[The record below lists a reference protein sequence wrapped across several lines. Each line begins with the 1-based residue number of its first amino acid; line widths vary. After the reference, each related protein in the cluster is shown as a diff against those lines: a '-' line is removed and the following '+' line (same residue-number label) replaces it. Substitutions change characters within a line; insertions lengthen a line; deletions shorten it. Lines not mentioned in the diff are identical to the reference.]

1 MPTSLSQKDHI
12 SWPSAITSSKFGQNM
27 SKNKFYYSVIK
38 AELAKLINKIEPCTK
53 VKKGLLTKKILEYEN
68 IAG

>member
-1 MPTSLSQKDHI
+1 
-12 SWPSAITSSKFGQNM
+12 M

-38 AELAKLINKIEPCTK
+38 AELAKLINKISQLSNQWTKSEPCTK

-68 IAG
+68 IAGQQN